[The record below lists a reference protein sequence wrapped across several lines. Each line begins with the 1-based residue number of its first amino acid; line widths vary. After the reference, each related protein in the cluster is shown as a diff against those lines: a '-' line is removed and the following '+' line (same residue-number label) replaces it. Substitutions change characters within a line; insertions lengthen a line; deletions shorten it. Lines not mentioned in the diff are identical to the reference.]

1 MFQTGDVIM
10 KFREDGTKFYIII
23 KGDCQ
28 ILVPTSENDGNWKME
43 TEIMTE
49 GQYLHMMNSPEEA
62 MINIIRIKEKSKK
75 KLPKWMKQYQM
86 EQKEKYGEKYMER
99 TQRIE
104 LAEFMKELVSSINN
118 NPTLNSVKKE
128 QIICYIRN
136 PTREEYTINR
146 MFEVNRIGDGR
157 GVGDKAL

>member
-1 MFQTGDVIM
+1 
-10 KFREDGTKFYIII
+10 
-23 KGDCQ
+23 
-28 ILVPTSENDGNWKME
+28 
-43 TEIMTE
+43 
-49 GQYLHMMNSPEEA
+49 
-62 MINIIRIKEKSKK
+62 
-75 KLPKWMKQYQM
+75 M

-146 MFEVNRIGDGR
+146 MFEVNRIGDG
-157 GVGDKAL
+157 